1 VKKKIDSNTG
11 EVVRLAMQVSRTLG
25 LIPEA
30 RLKPVFGKMLDDLDA
45 DDFAA
50 LAAAMKRLSELLALE
65 GQSRQPPQ
73 Q

>member
-1 VKKKIDSNTG
+1 
-11 EVVRLAMQVSRTLG
+11 M
-25 LIPEA
+25 
-30 RLKPVFGKMLDDLDA
+30 FGKMLDDLDA

-50 LAAAMKRLSELLALE
+50 LAAAMKRLFELLALE